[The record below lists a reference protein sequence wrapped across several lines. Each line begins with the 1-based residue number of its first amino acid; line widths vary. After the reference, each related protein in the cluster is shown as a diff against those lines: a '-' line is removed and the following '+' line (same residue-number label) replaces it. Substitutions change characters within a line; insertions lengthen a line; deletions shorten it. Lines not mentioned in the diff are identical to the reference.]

1 MERVVPI
8 QSSNAG
14 LFRQRIGTV
23 VTGYIAVAL
32 LVITAVLPATARA
45 AIFLSGS
52 PPTSIV
58 ATQGVY
64 HFKPT
69 VSASSGSTV
78 KFSISSK
85 PYWATFI
92 PSTGELYGGTYPS
105 NVGSYANIK
114 ITASDGKSTASI
126 GPFAISVLATGTST
140 APPVVTP
147 PVVVG
152 PPVTSPPTT
161 TPTAATLQLSAPS
174 YSVAQTAGQVT
185 VQVNRVAGSTGAV
198 SAKYATANNSAVA
211 GTDYTAVSG
220 TVSWA
225 SGETAT
231 KNINVPVMNTTPFT
245 GTKSFMVALS
255 NPSTGATVGTPAS
268 AAVAIA
274 GSAAPTPPATGKG
287 APAAVTNLLLAQ
299 QGGTNN
305 ANAPLTN
312 SQQLTWSAAAAGASP
327 IDHYKI
333 YRNGAAYATTTA
345 LTYTDTAATNSNDP
359 KWGTATTVYSYNVS
373 AVDTSGNEGPQASTV
388 GVYAYRNGKS
398 TWGNNDLSYGS
409 LNENYSS
416 SAGSPQSGS
425 FDVAVNFINGGFQPA
440 VAPPQAPMWDLEIG
454 AFNYA
459 VVDINPGSSVNN
471 GRVPFGTVSRLPPGD
486 VYGWHPTVNLY
497 DYGPAPVANKWATY
511 KIPLATLGMGFCK
524 FTGSISGNKLTVT
537 AITSGASLVDAGG
550 FVTGPGVPAGTYIS
564 GYDQHSAIGTFTLG
578 GPGINANTKVA
589 SSSLTF
595 QRTSL
600 YKFGMQP
607 DVQGMTMYFNNM
619 GFTSN

>member
-1 MERVVPI
+1 MARVAHN
-8 QSSNAG
+8 QSSSG
-14 LFRQRIGTV
+14 RLFRRDFGTV
-23 VTGYIAVAL
+23 VTGFIGCAVL
-32 LVITAVLPATARA
+32 LIMAALPATARA
-45 AIFLSGS
+45 AVYIGGS
-52 PPTSIV
+52 PPTSV
-58 ATQGVY
+58 VEHSNY
-64 HFKPT
+64 YFKPW
-69 VSASSGSTV
+69 VSAPSGAKVT
-78 KFSISSK
+78 FAIAGK
-85 PYWATFI
+85 PYWAAFNT
-92 PSTGELYGGTYPS
+92 STGVLSGAVYAG
-105 NVGSYANIK
+105 NIGSYKNIK
-114 ITASDGKSTASI
+114 ISATDGKTTGSMSA
-126 GPFAISVLATGTST
+126 FAIA
-140 APPVVTP
+140 VVAA
-147 PVVVG
+147 G
-152 PPVTSPPTT
+152 GTT
-161 TPTAATLQLSAPS
+161 TPPTNPTPTTATLQLSAPT
-174 YSVAQTAGQVT
+174 YTVAQSAGEVT
-185 VQVNRVAGSTGAV
+185 VKVNRVASSTGAV
-198 SAKYATANNSAVA
+198 SAKYATAVSSSSNSAVA
-211 GTDYTAVSG
+211 GKDFTPVSG

-231 KNINVPVMNTTPFT
+231 KSFNVPVMNTTPFT
-245 GTKSFMVALS
+245 GTKSFTVALS

-268 AAVAIA
+268 AAVAIS
-274 GSAAPTPPATGKG
+274 GSAAATPPATGKG
-287 APAAVTNLLLAQ
+287 APSAVTNLLLAQ
-299 QGGTNN
+299 QGGVNN

-312 SQQLTWSAAAAGASP
+312 SQQLTWSAAVAGASA

-359 KWGTATTVYSYNVS
+359 KWATAATVYSYNVS
-373 AVDTSGNEGPQASTV
+373 AVDASGNEGPQASTV

-459 VVDINPGSSVNN
+459 VIDINPGSTVNN
-471 GRVPFGTVSRLPPGD
+471 THLGFGTVSRLPPGD
-486 VYGWHPTVNLY
+486 VYGWHPSVNIY

-511 KIPLATLGMGFCK
+511 KVPLTTLGMGFCK

-537 AITSGASLVDAGG
+537 AITSGPALVDAGG

-564 GYDQHSAIGTFTLG
+564 AYSQHGAIGTFTLA
-578 GPGINANTKVA
+578 GPGINSGTKVA
-589 SSSLTF
+589 STTLTY

-607 DVQGMTMYFNNM
+607 DVQNMTMFFNNM
-619 GFTSN
+619 GFTLN